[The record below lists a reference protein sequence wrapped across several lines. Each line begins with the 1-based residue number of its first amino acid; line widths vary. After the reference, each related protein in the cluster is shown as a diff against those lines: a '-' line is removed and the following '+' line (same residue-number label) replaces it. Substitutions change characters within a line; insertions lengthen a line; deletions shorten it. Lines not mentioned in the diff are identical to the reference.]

1 MSRLKVSELRAGE
14 HLQEA
19 PFMLAV
25 LKEATDRNSNAYLRL
40 TLRDQTGDVEAR
52 YWRVP
57 AGVTEQLTVGEGVA
71 VSGQVEDYRGALQ
84 IRVLDIV
91 PHELKDL
98 TEYLPASRRT
108 REELIDELQRLLHS
122 S

>member
-1 MSRLKVSELRAGE
+1 MSRSRVTDLHAGE
-14 HLQEA
+14 RLTKA
-19 PFMLAV
+19 PFMLAQ
-25 LKEATDRNSNAYLRL
+25 LQESTDRNGNAYLRI

-57 AGVTEQLTVGEGVA
+57 PGVVEQLVVGEGVA
-71 VSGQVEDYRGALQ
+71 ANGQVEDYRGALQ

-98 TEYLPASRRT
+98 AEYLPASPATSQPAPTSGSFR
-108 REELIDELQRLLHS
+108 
-122 S
+122 